1 MSDGNGK
8 SRHNYALIALPV
20 TVCGRFVRLPD
31 GDGKSFLMYLDD
43 VIRFCL
49 PKIFAGTG
57 YTEFKAHTFK
67 FTKDAEMEMA

>member
-1 MSDGNGK
+1 
-8 SRHNYALIALPV
+8 
-20 TVCGRFVRLPD
+20 
-31 GDGKSFLMYLDD
+31 MYLDD

-67 FTKDAEMEMA
+67 FTKDAEMEIDNDLRNGLLQKISKGVKSRKKGEPLASSTMRRCRRMY